1 MVFDPKY
8 NLVDFLLSPAQISPL
23 VAAKAEAIAEK
34 VILAYDMIGLLAI
47 ELFLTKNGE
56 ILVNEVAPRPHN
68 SGHQSIEGNYTSQF
82 QQHLRSILNLP
93 LGNTNVR
100 MLSAMVNVIGAEG
113 FTGDAHYE
121 GVENLFDIEGAYL
134 HLYGKKLTKPGRKM
148 GHITILDNDLKRLS
162 TKIDEV
168 KASMIVK
175 TK

>member
-1 MVFDPKY
+1 
-8 NLVDFLLSPAQISPL
+8 
-23 VAAKAEAIAEK
+23 
-34 VILAYDMIGLLAI
+34 
-47 ELFLTKNGE
+47 
-56 ILVNEVAPRPHN
+56 
-68 SGHQSIEGNYTSQF
+68 
-82 QQHLRSILNLP
+82 
-93 LGNTNVR
+93 